1 MNGRARAM
9 KRASGFTMTAGLL
22 MAALLTSGAE
32 GLAAQRRGNQ
42 QPGGRQRAE
51 MERRIQARFDN
62 LVREELELDDDQVQ
76 QLQEV
81 VERFRQR
88 RVEFSQRERST
99 RSRVVG
105 LGVGGGRRELSEREA
120 SGILQEMLEL
130 SGDEATLFREE
141 QEAFLQILSPQ
152 QVVRFIVMRQQLGDR
167 IRNLRGGVGP
177 GRGPQGGGRP
187 GQQRP

>member
-1 MNGRARAM
+1 MNGRTRAT
-9 KRASGFTMTAGLL
+9 KRASGFAMTAGLL
-22 MAALLTSGAE
+22 MTALLTTEAE

-42 QPGGRQRAE
+42 EGGGQRAE

-81 VERFRQR
+81 VESFRQR

-99 RSRVVG
+99 RSRVMG
-105 LGVGGGRRELSEREA
+105 LGVGGGERELSEREA
-120 SGILQEMLEL
+120 SEILQEMLEL

-152 QVVRFIVMRQQLGDR
+152 QVVRFVVMRQQLGDR
-167 IRNLRGGVGP
+167 IRNLRGGVGR

-187 GQQRP
+187 GPQQP